1 MHEEKSISSAQMESA
16 GTIDEDDYTS
26 ELEPQGAASLV
37 VASQPEATL
46 DPGSIVEPLPSVQAD
61 NRHHFELPFQFL
73 LDDNDDEWQ
82 HVVPFSQMAT
92 YEKKWNHFREQFVRE
107 GEKIKLV

>member
-1 MHEEKSISSAQMESA
+1 MHEEKSMQMEST

-37 VASQPEATL
+37 ASQPETTL

-73 LDDNDDEWQ
+73 LDDNDDE
-82 HVVPFSQMAT
+82 
-92 YEKKWNHFREQFVRE
+92 
-107 GEKIKLV
+107 